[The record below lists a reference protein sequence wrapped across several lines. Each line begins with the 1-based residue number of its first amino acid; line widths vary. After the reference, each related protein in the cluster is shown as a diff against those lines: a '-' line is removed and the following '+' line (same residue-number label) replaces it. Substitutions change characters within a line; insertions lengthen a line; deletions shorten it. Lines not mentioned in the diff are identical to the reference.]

1 MEMTVH
7 TRRSNLQ
14 NKKTKFKCETPCC
27 LKRQIAQQ
35 EGFKPVCPFW
45 TYSRTST
52 CDHLPNVLSQ
62 RLTLKPLLN
71 DHLLQATATT
81 FSADSFRNFYCF
93 QPPVSDHLT
102 HGLTK
107 QWSTLLKWTKRNI
120 FFSFHYCLHIYYSP
134 ITVFLSSIYNCSIN
148 HNPWEKDSDF
158 QVSVQEVRFLFVRR
172 FRDISVQEVT

>member
-1 MEMTVH
+1 MQ
-7 TRRSNLQ
+7 RRQRKISNRRRLLESWRWRYTHDDQ
-14 NKKTKFKCETPCC
+14 TYNIKTKYKSETPCC
-27 LKRQIAQQ
+27 LKRQIDQK
-35 EGFKPVCPFW
+35 ENFKPVCPFW

-120 FFSFHYCLHIYYSP
+120 FFSFHYCRHIYY
-134 ITVFLSSIYNCSIN
+134 C
-148 HNPWEKDSDF
+148 
-158 QVSVQEVRFLFVRR
+158 VS
-172 FRDISVQEVT
+172 